1 MRAVLALVVAL
12 GCGTQTVRHEPASAP
27 VEAADHAQSTVTPAI
42 AEHSDARVVAPL
54 QRVLER
60 VKADDGHELALHA
73 KVPARPK
80 GAILLLHGRTWSGVP
95 DFDLAGHSTMD
106 ALVMR
111 DWAAYALDLRG
122 YGSTPRDASG
132 WCTPDRAAKDLATA
146 LARIA
151 EHHPDLPK
159 PVVLGWSLG
168 SLVAQLQ
175 AQREPASMSALVL
188 YGYPR
193 DPDNPGKGGAGAPA
207 SATPPKQPNTAASAA
222 SDFISPA
229 VIDKATIDAYVAAA
243 LAADPV
249 RADWRAFDQFDV
261 LDPAKVHVRTL
272 VIHGA
277 RDPFART
284 RDHAKL
290 MSRLGTD
297 DRAWVT
303 IAGGDHAA
311 HLEATGAAF
320 LHAVLA
326 FLEQPRTDEVH
337 EEPPPVRAR

>member
-1 MRAVLALVVAL
+1 MRGLAALVVAL
-12 GCGTQTVRHEPASAP
+12 GCGTQSVRHEPASAP
-27 VEAADHAQSTVTPAI
+27 VEAVDRAQIEAAPAT
-42 AEHSDARVVAPL
+42 AERRAALP
-54 QRVLER
+54 QRTLER

-73 KVPARPK
+73 KVPAQPK

-106 ALVMR
+106 ALAMR
-111 DWAAYALDLRG
+111 GWAAYALDLRG

-159 PVVLGWSLG
+159 PAVLGWSLG

-193 DPDNPGKGGAGAPA
+193 DPDNPGKGGAGPPA
-207 SATPPKQPNTAASAA
+207 SATPPQQQNTAASAA

-229 VIDKATIDAYVAAA
+229 VIDKATIDAYVEAA

-249 RADWRAFDQFDV
+249 RADWRAFDQFDA

-290 MSRLGTD
+290 MSRLGTS
-297 DRAWVT
+297 DRAWVS
-303 IAGGDHAA
+303 IAAGDHAA
-311 HLEATGAAF
+311 HLEATSAAF

-326 FLEQPRTDEVH
+326 FLEQPRTDEVFD
-337 EEPPPVRAR
+337 EPPPVRAR